1 MRNFFRTLAPE
12 KFTANVGINADGSCT
27 YSYDGTLIFVPALL
41 QTCRI
46 RLDPRTEAR
55 LKKAGEQLTREGFRD
70 VVYLGQGRYSA
81 VLERCVPK
89 GQASF
94 FPSPEMKLFS
104 ILPQANGCIEI
115 GTFAPHPR
123 APCPLFGTDAEIDG
137 TLNIRIDR
145 RLEVLGH
152 NSPIIPVGDELSC
165 TYQWHVDSADANPL
179 IIVKAR
185 AKGASEF
192 IASGA
197 RRALPKMQRY

>member
-12 KFTANVGINADGSCT
+12 KFTANVAINADGSYA

-55 LKKAGEQLTREGFRD
+55 LKKAAEQLTREGFRD
-70 VVYLGQGRYSA
+70 VVYLGQGRYAA
-81 VLERCVPK
+81 VLQRCVQK

-123 APCPLFGTDAEIDG
+123 APCLSAQALHAP
-137 TLNIRIDR
+137 
-145 RLEVLGH
+145 
-152 NSPIIPVGDELSC
+152 PI
-165 TYQWHVDSADANPL
+165 A
-179 IIVKAR
+179 
-185 AKGASEF
+185 
-192 IASGA
+192 
-197 RRALPKMQRY
+197 